1 MTMNTKLRD
10 AVQADHPEAIEE
22 SLAEVPA
29 DRFQDELNDSL
40 ILAMP
45 TGSHATIKLLLDH
58 GAKLKRASFHAAM
71 AREDT
76 GVLQLLVDS
85 GWDIDSNEFTL
96 SAVQ

>member
-1 MTMNTKLRD
+1 MNNKLRD
-10 AVQADHPEAIEE
+10 AVKANHLEAIES

-29 DRFQDELNDSL
+29 DRLQDELNNSL
-40 ILAMP
+40 ISAMP
-45 TGSHATIKLLLDH
+45 AGSHATIELLLNH

-76 GVLQLLVDS
+76 AVLQLLVDS
-85 GWDIDSNEFTL
+85 GWVIDSTEFTL